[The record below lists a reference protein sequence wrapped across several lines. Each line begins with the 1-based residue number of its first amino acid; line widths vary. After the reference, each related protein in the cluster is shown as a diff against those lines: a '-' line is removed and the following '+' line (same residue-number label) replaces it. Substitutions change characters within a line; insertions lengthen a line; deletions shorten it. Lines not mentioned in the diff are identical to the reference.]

1 MKGRLFAQGLR
12 TKRRHGLSNTEGSR
26 GAVVRGITLP
36 KTYAPVLDRI
46 EITPPG
52 KVVLPLIQHL
62 GDPAEPTVTVG
73 EKVRSGQ
80 LVASPPTDRSV
91 PIYSPLTGTV
101 TAITTTF
108 SSRGQD
114 TDAVVIEG
122 EQQTPTTKKLPAPS
136 TLSPAELTTT
146 LREAGLVS
154 PGLAPVPLA
163 RELLAPDQAGPQ
175 LPLSGR
181 RVVKRIDTL
190 LVSAL
195 DPEPS
200 LSVNRYLAG
209 IETETEALAV
219 GIAALRSL
227 SGAERVVIATDKNLP
242 PPKPLLSIVAADEE
256 ETTRIARLNGRRYP
270 TGLPIPL
277 IKAALG
283 REVPLPYGH
292 PRDVGVALV
301 PLSAAFSLGE
311 ALLTGA
317 PPLTTTLT
325 VGGAALGRSGIV
337 EVPLGTTIEDLV
349 HALGG
354 FTQEPAKLII
364 GGPLT
369 GFAHY
374 DLSVP
379 LGKDAGGLFALSEDE
394 ITPVEGYRE
403 CINCGRCVAVCPVN
417 LVPGM
422 LSMYCARNR
431 FEEAAA
437 RGLLAC
443 IECGCCD
450 YVCPSRRPLVHFF
463 RHAKQQVLETGKE

>member
-1 MKGRLFAQGLR
+1 MGIVL
-12 TKRRHGLSNTEGSR
+12 
-26 GAVVRGITLP
+26 RGITLP
-36 KTYAPVLDRI
+36 KKLAPVLERI

-52 KVVLPLIQHL
+52 TVVLPLIQHL
-62 GDPAEPTVTVG
+62 GDPAEPTVKVG
-73 EKVRSGQ
+73 QKVKSGQ

-108 SSRGQD
+108 SSRGQS
-114 TDAVVIEG
+114 TDALMIEG
-122 EQQTPTTKKLPAPS
+122 VQETPKTKTLPSPS
-136 TLSPAELTTT
+136 ALSPAELATA
-146 LREAGLVS
+146 LREAGLLG
-154 PGLAPVPLA
+154 PGPFPSPLA
-163 RELLAPDQAGPQ
+163 RELLAPDQAGPR

-181 RVVKRIDTL
+181 RVVKKIDTL

-209 IETETEALAV
+209 IETEALAV

-256 ETTRIARLNGRRYP
+256 ETTRIVRLNGRRYP

-354 FTQEPAKLII
+354 FTREPAKLII

-463 RHAKQQVLETGKE
+463 RHAKHQVMEEA

>member
-1 MKGRLFAQGLR
+1 LPEASEHKAGTGLR
-12 TKRRHGLSNTEGSR
+12 NREGSR

-36 KTYAPVLDRI
+36 KRDTPVLDRI

-52 KVVLPLIQHL
+52 TVVLPLIQHL
-62 GDPAEPTVTVG
+62 GDPAEPTVNVG
-73 EKVRSGQ
+73 EKVTSGQ
-80 LVASPPTDRSV
+80 LVASPPTERSV

-101 TAITTTF
+101 TALTTTI
-108 SSRGQD
+108 SSRGQR
-114 TDAVVIEG
+114 TDALVIEG
-122 EQQTPTTKKLPAPS
+122 EQQTPKRTKPREPGA
-136 TLSPAELTTT
+136 LSPAELTTT

-163 RELLAPDQAGPQ
+163 QELLVPDQAGSQ

-195 DPEPS
+195 DSEPS

-209 IETETEALAV
+209 IETEALGV

-227 SGAERVVIATDKNLP
+227 SGAEQVVIATDTNLP
-242 PPKPLLSIVAADEE
+242 LPTPLRSLVAADEQE
-256 ETTRIARLNGRRYP
+256 STRIVRLNGRRYP
-270 TGLPIPL
+270 VGLPIPL
-277 IKAALG
+277 IKASLG

-292 PRDVGVALV
+292 PRDVGVALAPV
-301 PLSAAFSLGE
+301 SAALSLGQM
-311 ALLTGA
+311 LLTGA
-317 PPLTTTLT
+317 PPVTTTLT
-325 VGGAALGRSGIV
+325 VGGAALGRAGIV
-337 EVPLGTTIEDLV
+337 EVPIGTTIEELV
-349 HALGG
+349 QALGG
-354 FTQEPAKLII
+354 FTRNPAKLIV

-394 ITPVEGYRE
+394 ITVVGNYRE

-437 RGLLAC
+437 RGLLSC

-450 YVCPSRRPLVHFF
+450 FVCPSRRPLVHFF
-463 RHAKQQVLETGKE
+463 RHAKHQVMEEAQ